1 MPMFVK
7 VEVSGQLSVVGLGS
21 DMCQYRPRQHRHRGR
36 KLASGGELTYGV
48 YDNDH
53 RQCDDRMRA

>member
-7 VEVSGQLSVVGLGS
+7 VEVSGQLSVVELGA
-21 DMCQYRPRQHRHRGR
+21 DMCQQHRHRGR
-36 KLASGGELTYGV
+36 KPASGGELTYGV